1 MNIKDLKSK
10 AEKALARIQ
19 GDNEYNTKYVLRRLN
34 SSLEKYP
41 HDPVIG
47 SVRDVMRKVASKQE
61 FISKKELAKIH
72 GHLSGLNKQSA
83 FRDELGDLIFS
94 EHNLDFIKKD
104 ASAMRVNAERN
115 IETGLE
121 KGSELEKM
129 ANEFAGVFNF
139 NNQSFSSLGEN
150 SNSKAEKF
158 AGLQLKSMGIPA
170 KEIRAVANNNHFI
183 LCKAS
188 FTASNFDESSVSIP
202 VKINNGIPEIPT
214 QFVSEGGLQDLTKE
228 NLLIHLKASQEESSR
243 ARKNAYASQRGD
255 LFDKT
260 WVNVKTASVNNTQL
274 DDTLLESQSKFSSK
288 EINMGRS
295 LLDSELKSFGLR
307 SNNIRY
313 ASSNDTE
320 ISYIAEVPGLKEN
333 VEVSVPFSNGRPLF
347 PSLFSYAGQKRR
359 FSEFEMKKV
368 ASLGA
373 EQKRIFEYSNSGL
386 DNMSYNDI
394 VSQMTQSAV
403 NKDYKVAEDCLMFIQ
418 GKFGSQEYLNA
429 LNKFSSV
436 LKHSS
441 IDSEREE
448 LVKAAFNRGDL
459 IRTPT
464 SIELYSPKYAMPLS
478 KLAFDEKGNLV
489 PARTLNS
496 QGSDVS
502 YFNINSSKIVLS

>member
-170 KEIRAVANNNHFI
+170 KEI
-183 LCKAS
+183 
-188 FTASNFDESSVSIP
+188 P
-202 VKINNGIPEIPT
+202 VT
-214 QFVSEGGLQDLTKE
+214 
-228 NLLIHLKASQEESSR
+228 
-243 ARKNAYASQRGD
+243 
-255 LFDKT
+255 
-260 WVNVKTASVNNTQL
+260 
-274 DDTLLESQSKFSSK
+274 
-288 EINMGRS
+288 
-295 LLDSELKSFGLR
+295 
-307 SNNIRY
+307 
-313 ASSNDTE
+313 
-320 ISYIAEVPGLKEN
+320 
-333 VEVSVPFSNGRPLF
+333 
-347 PSLFSYAGQKRR
+347 
-359 FSEFEMKKV
+359 
-368 ASLGA
+368 
-373 EQKRIFEYSNSGL
+373 
-386 DNMSYNDI
+386 
-394 VSQMTQSAV
+394 
-403 NKDYKVAEDCLMFIQ
+403 
-418 GKFGSQEYLNA
+418 
-429 LNKFSSV
+429 
-436 LKHSS
+436 
-441 IDSEREE
+441 
-448 LVKAAFNRGDL
+448 
-459 IRTPT
+459 
-464 SIELYSPKYAMPLS
+464 
-478 KLAFDEKGNLV
+478 
-489 PARTLNS
+489 
-496 QGSDVS
+496 
-502 YFNINSSKIVLS
+502 